1 MNTQTFNAWIQVVKS
16 YCKNSIS
23 PFCSKIFA
31 VLEVIFYTILPTII
45 ILLFSAID
53 KDYKGDYLNDI
64 YVHGEF
70 LLYSIA
76 LLSSAY
82 TTIKLYTTKKTSLV
96 IILIIIVSISYA
108 ITIKTHNIDEK
119 ALFWISIVAFIF
131 GFYYTWRA
139 MSFKDIDQKSFH
151 EQDKNASDDI
161 QNGLN
166 FGE

>member
-1 MNTQTFNAWIQVVKS
+1 MGSIKLKAWMEEVKS
-16 YCKNSIS
+16 FCKNSIP
-23 PFCSKIFA
+23 PFWLQLCA
-31 VLEVIFYTILPTII
+31 VLEVVFFTILPTLII
-45 ILLFSAID
+45 GLFSIID
-53 KDYKGDYLNDI
+53 KDYKGDIKNDI

-82 TTIKLYTTKKTSLV
+82 TTMKVYTNKKTSLV

-108 ITIKTHNIDEK
+108 ITIKTDNKNEN
-119 ALFWISIVAFIF
+119 ALFWFSIIAFVF

-139 MSFKDIDQKSFH
+139 MSLKNPNPESFH
-151 EQDKNASDDI
+151 EQDKNASDNI

-166 FGE
+166 YDE